1 MLNILLS
8 LRLHRS
14 TDRRGGIGEVL
25 PLTTIPGWL
34 RISGIRWVR
43 ICGTHRTV
51 IPVDFDP
58 RFALTLNI
66 ESARPSVN
74 RFRKGAV
81 VTLAIHSP
89 SELFEEKPRKGKT
102 YNFSLS
108 RTTENGKVRFYA
120 LQIE

>member
-1 MLNILLS
+1 MLRSLTILS
-8 LRLHRS
+8 LSLLASAAGQVQS
-14 TDRRGGIGEVL
+14 TEEIH
-25 PLTTIPGWL
+25 L
-34 RISGIRWVR
+34 RANMKAIVMLSHFSG
-43 ICGTHRTV
+43 TV

-58 RFALTLNI
+58 RYALTLQI

-74 RFRKGAV
+74 GFRAGAV

-89 SELFEEKPRKGKT
+89 SELFQKQPRKGKT

-120 LQIE
+120 LQVE